1 MQTGFHHAVHRH
13 KRKNSSTKEGVI
25 TRFIDQSA
33 YLMGAIT
40 IAVNVPQLISV
51 WTAPSTAGVSLV
63 SWIGFLL
70 GSVFWLIYGLL
81 HREKPI
87 IVINGGLIIIQGLIV
102 FGLALR

>member
-1 MQTGFHHAVHRH
+1 MQTGFHHAVHHH
-13 KRKNSSTKEGVI
+13 KRKHHTTNQSAI
-25 TRFIDQSA
+25 TRFIDHSA

-102 FGLALR
+102 LGLAIR